1 MNNIGIVERY
11 VRFAER
17 GAVSGIKSGVPLLI
31 FIAEPDH
38 YEIGVL
44 DQSAGADR
52 INLRGLV
59 VAPKIAVRLGQVVT
73 CCVGGGVIGDG
84 RGGGSAQ
91 ASFGCAALNFVA
103 PLCVDLL
110 RKIDSETDSWLLHS
124 CDTADR

>member
-44 DQSAGADR
+44 NQSAGADR
-52 INLRGLV
+52 LNLRGLMF
-59 VAPKIAVRLGQVVT
+59 ASKISVRLCQVVT
-73 CCVGGGVIGDG
+73 CSVGGGVIGDG
-84 RGGGSAQ
+84 RGEGNVQ

-103 PLCVDLL
+103 PL
-110 RKIDSETDSWLLHS
+110 
-124 CDTADR
+124 